1 MPQKEWR
8 LDTRVAHAGVGSD
21 PAYGSV
27 TTPIFQTVTYQH
39 TSDGFGPFDYSRT
52 DNPTRHSLAQ
62 SITELEGGSGTSV
75 FGSGMAAITALA
87 HLLKSGDHVVLTQD
101 AYGGTYRLFQDTF
114 QKFGVTATY
123 VDTRDPDQVASAL
136 TPHTRLLFIET
147 PSNPLLQI
155 SDLKILT
162 ELAHAQGAWIAVDN
176 TFMTFLRQRPFDFG
190 ADFVVY
196 SATKY
201 LAGHNDVVAGLVI
214 SRSPEL
220 AEEIAVICNASGGI
234 LAPWDSWLL
243 LRGLK
248 TLDLRLD
255 RQEQNAIALAQFLAQ
270 HPKIAATYY
279 PGLSQHPGG
288 LLHLRQATGPGA
300 MISFRLHDPESVG
313 PMMDELHCIIPAVS
327 LGGVES
333 LITHPF
339 YETHRELPESVRMAL
354 GITPGLVRL
363 SVGIE
368 NVADLEADLAQALH
382 AIP

>member
-1 MPQKEWR
+1 MPQNEWR
-8 LDTRVAHAGVGSD
+8 PDTRVAHAGVGND

-27 TTPIFQTVTYQH
+27 ITPIFQTVTYQH
-39 TSDGFGPFDYSRT
+39 TSNGFGPYDYSRT
-52 DNPTRHSLAQ
+52 DNPTRRSLAQ
-62 SITELEGGSGTSV
+62 CMTELEGGAGTSV

-87 HLLKSGDHVVLTQD
+87 HLLKSGDHVVVTQD
-101 AYGGTYRLFQDTF
+101 AYGGTYRLFHDTF

-136 TPHTRLLFIET
+136 TARTRLVFIET

-162 ELAHAQGAWIAVDN
+162 ELAHDHGAWMAVDN
-176 TFMTFLRQRPFDFG
+176 TFMTFLRQRPFDFD

-214 SRSPEL
+214 SRTAEL

-234 LAPWDSWLL
+234 LGPWDSWLL

-248 TLDLRLD
+248 TLDLRLN
-255 RQEQNAIALAQFLAQ
+255 RQEQNATALAQFLAQ
-270 HPKIAATYY
+270 HPKIQAVYY
-279 PGLSQHPGG
+279 PGLPEHPGT
-288 LLHLRQATGPGA
+288 LLHQGQASGPGA
-300 MISFRLHDPESVG
+300 MVSFRLHDPEFVG
-313 PMMDELHCIIPAVS
+313 PMMDRLRCIIPAVS

-339 YETHRELPESVRMAL
+339 YETHRELPESVRMSL

-368 NVADLEADLAQALH
+368 NVADLLADLDQALQ